1 MAFSELSPRLSD
13 QLQLWETRDKYGV
26 PRIQLLPLPSPLL
39 QRFRDVGSADKVGAF
54 EVGDGAAHVP
64 AYRRSARCPALVEIL
79 RNKLSR
85 GL

>member
-1 MAFSELSPRLSD
+1 MAFALAVLEGL
-13 QLQLWETRDKYGV
+13 G
-26 PRIQLLPLPSPLL
+26 
-39 QRFRDVGSADKVGAF
+39 DVGSVEEAGTF